1 MADKKEVARLQKLA
15 YQARYDLCNLC
26 GSYSGNIHMGGDM
39 SMMDVLTCLFHHT
52 MNVSPELQQDPER
65 DRFILSKG
73 HGAVGMYV
81 VMAMKGFF
89 DYQEV
94 CSTYGKLGSKFGQH
108 PCKTRLPMLDASTGS
123 LGHGLPICVGMAASA
138 RQKGQKHRV
147 FCMMGDGETC
157 EGSVWEAAMA
167 GHALKLG
174 TLVAIED
181 RNKQLMTSFS
191 EDSILMDPYADKW
204 RAFGWNV
211 VELEDGNDMN
221 QVVEALDNMP
231 ASSSDVPTVIVANT
245 VKGKN
250 ISFMER
256 QLKWHCGSLTEEDL
270 KTALSD
276 LETVYE
282 QQRKELGV

>member
-1 MADKKEVARLQKLA
+1 
-15 YQARYDLCNLC
+15 
-26 GSYSGNIHMGGDM
+26 
-39 SMMDVLTCLFHHT
+39 
-52 MNVSPELQQDPER
+52 
-65 DRFILSKG
+65 
-73 HGAVGMYV
+73 
-81 VMAMKGFF
+81 
-89 DYQEV
+89 
-94 CSTYGKLGSKFGQH
+94 
-108 PCKTRLPMLDASTGS
+108 
-123 LGHGLPICVGMAASA
+123 
-138 RQKGQKHRV
+138 
-147 FCMMGDGETC
+147 MMGDGETC

-174 TLVAIED
+174 NLVAIVD

-221 QVVEALDNMP
+221 QVVEALDNLP